1 MQQNRRRIGI
11 HIGKRRS
18 GGIKMERL
26 TMREPFWL
34 GEEFWTS
41 AM

>member
-1 MQQNRRRIGI
+1 
-11 HIGKRRS
+11 
-18 GGIKMERL
+18 MERL

-41 AM
+41 ATEPDELKGGKNENIKRH

>member
-1 MQQNRRRIGI
+1 
-11 HIGKRRS
+11 
-18 GGIKMERL
+18 MERL

-41 AM
+41 AMEPDDEDKEK